1 MRHWLLLPRLRAGE
15 DWTLLALR
23 LATGAFLLYGVWDNI
38 TSQARMDEFV
48 GFLHQHGFAAPAV
61 MARLS
66 VWAQFFIGVSFVFGV
81 LVRWAGVLCTI
92 NFIVAVVTVHWNQD
106 LRGWWP
112 ALALVVIGA
121 HLATRGGGRF
131 ALDRWLG
138 EERS

>member
-1 MRHWLLLPRLRAGE
+1 MTDCAQMRGGPARLHREHSPLESGASSRRADVRQPGLLASTLFQERGERMRHWLLLPRLRAGE

-66 VWAQFFIGVSFVFGV
+66 VWAQ
-81 LVRWAGVLCTI
+81 
-92 NFIVAVVTVHWNQD
+92 
-106 LRGWWP
+106 
-112 ALALVVIGA
+112 
-121 HLATRGGGRF
+121 
-131 ALDRWLG
+131 
-138 EERS
+138 